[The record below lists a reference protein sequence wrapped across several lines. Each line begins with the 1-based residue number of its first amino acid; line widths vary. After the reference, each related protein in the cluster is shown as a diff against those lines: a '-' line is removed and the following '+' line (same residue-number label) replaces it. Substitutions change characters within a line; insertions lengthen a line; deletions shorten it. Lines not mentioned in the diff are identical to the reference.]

1 MAKFDVT
8 KLIRIDGR
16 HVPPDGRG
24 LSLYVRG
31 NSALWVR
38 QYRDPT
44 DHKIK
49 SRSLGSAKGPHAMNL
64 TQARDA
70 CDDHRGELRN
80 GTAPGS
86 HRAGAGKSFGEVLE
100 QYIGDKAT
108 RPNGHGWRGGAD
120 GDEATAYRRTLRGLE
135 AIPVSTIDTPTI
147 AAALKSMKPATAEKT
162 RVRVKAVLDWAKS
175 MGHRTGDNPADKG
188 VMKPLISPPADPVHH
203 PALPIA
209 DVPALMKELAHTT
222 FDITLGLGDDFSVTK
237 QVPSPAARA
246 LMWTILTAARTEE
259 TLGATWGEIEGDT
272 WTIPG
277 SRMKEGKAHRVPLTT
292 AALALLGERG
302 EGLLF
307 GAMGGQAMLLLLKSK
322 RPGMTVH
329 GLRSTFRDWA
339 TDKSGIVG
347 AEGLAEYALAH
358 RIDDAYARSDMFD
371 RRRALMQAWADF
383 ATG

>member
-1 MAKFDVT
+1 VAKFDVT
-8 KLIRIDGR
+8 KLIRKDGR

-38 QYRDPT
+38 QFRDPK

-49 SRSLGSAKGPHAMNL
+49 SRSLGSAKGPHALNL
-64 TQARDA
+64 TQARAA
-70 CDDHRGELRN
+70 CEDNRGELRN
-80 GTAPGS
+80 GNTDRKDGT
-86 HRAGAGKSFGEVLE
+86 GKTFGEVLE
-100 QYIGDKAT
+100 LYIADKAT

-120 GDEATAYRRTLRGLE
+120 GEEATAYRRTLRELE
-135 AIPVSTIDTPTI
+135 AVAVSTIDTPTI
-147 AAALKSMKPATAEKT
+147 AGVLKLMKPATAEKT

-175 MGHRTGDNPADKG
+175 MGLRTGDNPAAKE
-188 VMKPLISPPADPVHH
+188 VMKPLLTLPPDPVHH
-203 PALPIA
+203 PALPAA
-209 DVPALMKELAHTT
+209 DVPVLMKELLALDT
-222 FDITLGLGDDFSVTK
+222 
-237 QVPSPAARA
+237 PAARA
-246 LMWTILTAARTEE
+246 LQWTILTAARTDE
-259 TLGATWGEIEGDT
+259 TLGATWSEIKGDT

-277 SRMKEGKAHRVPLTT
+277 ARMKEGKEHRVPLTP

-302 EGLLF
+302 EGLVF

-322 RPGMTVH
+322 RPGMGMTVH
-329 GLRSTFRDWA
+329 GLRSSFRDWA

>member
-1 MAKFDVT
+1 MAKFDIT
-8 KLIRIDGR
+8 KLIRKDGR

-38 QYRDPT
+38 QFRDLM

-49 SRSLGSAKGPHAMNL
+49 SRSLGSAKGPNALTL
-64 TQARDA
+64 TQARLK
-70 CDDHRGELRN
+70 CEEHRLN
-80 GTAPGS
+80 GTAQGS
-86 HRAGAGKSFGEVLE
+86 SRTGAGKSFGEVLE
-100 QYIGDKAT
+100 QYIADKAT

-120 GDEATAYRRTLRGLE
+120 GEEATAYRRTLRGLE
-135 AIPVSTIDTPTI
+135 AIPVSSIDTPSI
-147 AAALKSMKPATAEKT
+147 ATVLKLMKPVTAEKT

-175 MGHRTGDNPADKG
+175 MGLRTGDNPADKG
-188 VMKPLISPPADPVHH
+188 VMKPLLTPPSDPVHH

-209 DVPALMKELAHTT
+209 DVPVLMKELRALDT
-222 FDITLGLGDDFSVTK
+222 S
-237 QVPSPAARA
+237 AARA
-246 LMWTILTAARTEE
+246 LMWTILTAARTDE

-277 SRMKEGKAHRVPLTT
+277 TRMKEGKAHRVPLTP
-292 AALALLGERG
+292 AALALLRERG

-339 TDKSGIVG
+339 GEKGD
-347 AEGLAEYALAH
+347 AQLAEYAIAH

-371 RRRALMQAWADF
+371 RRRALMQAWANF
-383 ATG
+383 SATASAERA